1 MQIKIQTIPRAEA
14 ITQLQLCPAPILHF
28 YKNIQVK
35 LSVDCQNTE
44 KKHVYPLHVPEN
56 KGEIHTTQDSQYSH
70 GLTKSLN

>member
-44 KKHVYPLHVPEN
+44 KNMSIPFMYQRTREKFIQLKIPN
-56 KGEIHTTQDSQYSH
+56 T
-70 GLTKSLN
+70 LTD